1 MGKSTRSRSPCTRTT
16 GVILACVF
24 AVSGGLYGCLTALS
38 ECPPDIRTLA
48 NGEKVNG
55 VSPDQAMAPLLGDH
69 VGTLTWSV
77 PGRTTPV
84 HLDVERTSP
93 SDAEYDCEGKFDAF
107 DVSVTAHLFTED
119 GLVNATASGLTVD
132 PDGHVQ
138 DPSWSWRPM
147 DASIQDAGVVPG
159 SPLGT
164 EVHVSAS
171 IVDLVPVG
179 GTVVVSWIDAVPS
192 SGVTIGTIR
201 FSP

>member
-1 MGKSTRSRSPCTRTT
+1 MRSRPLCIKTT
-16 GVILACVF
+16 GVILAGVML
-24 AVSGGLYGCLTALS
+24 APGGLYGCLTALG

-48 NGEKVNG
+48 SGEKVNG

-93 SDAEYDCEGKFDAF
+93 SEAEYDCEGHFDAF

-119 GLVNATASGLTVD
+119 GLVDDTASGLTVD

-138 DPSWSWRPM
+138 DPSWSWRAR
-147 DASIQDAGVVPG
+147 DAAIQDAGVVPG
-159 SPLGT
+159 SPLAT
-164 EVHVSAS
+164 EVDVSAS
-171 IVDLVPVG
+171 IVHLVPVG
-179 GTVVVSWIDAVPS
+179 GTVVVSWIGAVSS
-192 SGVTIGTIR
+192 SGVTIGTIQ